1 MQRSCLQED
10 CTVEET
16 GVCLLN
22 NNLETCAYRVSEEI
36 DSNLSNSEAELDQ
49 PQNKVETTSRLP
61 TSFTLTLKKVRET
74 MGDRYCRMV
83 GILGLPNAGKTA
95 ALVSLFLLISRGKLN
110 DYSFANSLTL
120 MAFTKISQGA
130 RRWNE
135 GQLPEQLTTHT
146 ELAEDRT
153 AGFLHLRLKPLNHSE
168 AVDLFF
174 PDLPGEWT
182 TKLIEENRVDRFE
195 FLKRSDVVWLVIDGK
210 SLFCTNSR
218 QLTIHH
224 TKLLMQRLVGLI
236 EPTQK
241 LILVVTRKDLFE
253 PHQQTLDELLTEAQK
268 RGLCMD
274 IVFIASF
281 SGNGKVAPG
290 DGISELIS
298 RSMHSVQDTPTFW
311 PDSEYLFTNARTMLR
326 FRK

>member
-10 CTVEET
+10 CTVGET

-22 NNLETCAYRVSEEI
+22 ENLETCTFRVSEKI
-36 DSNLSNSEAELDQ
+36 DSNLSNSEAELVQ
-49 PQNKVETTSRLP
+49 PQNKVETNSRLP

-74 MGDRYCRMV
+74 MGGRYCRMV

-110 DYSFANSLTL
+110 NYSFANSLTL
-120 MAFTKISQGA
+120 MAFTEISQGT

-153 AGFLHLRLKPLNHSE
+153 AGFLHLRLKHLNQSE
-168 AVDLFF
+168 VVDLFF

-195 FLKRSDVVWLVIDGK
+195 FLKRSDVVWLVIDGNN
-210 SLFCTNSR
+210 LFCTKFR

-236 EPTQK
+236 P
-241 LILVVTRKDLFE
+241 
-253 PHQQTLDELLTEAQK
+253 
-268 RGLCMD
+268 
-274 IVFIASF
+274 
-281 SGNGKVAPG
+281 
-290 DGISELIS
+290 
-298 RSMHSVQDTPTFW
+298 
-311 PDSEYLFTNARTMLR
+311 
-326 FRK
+326 